1 MFHPLER
8 LHLLFDGYQRAFK
21 VGSVELLLIQ
31 EAEQVYLI
39 ENRCPHMDAPLTF
52 ASVRGDVIRCPMH
65 GIEFNLKTGAGN
77 TPAPLA
83 PIKTYVPI
91 YEGNMIGIDVATIT

>member
-1 MFHPLER
+1 MFQPLER

-21 VGSVELLLIQ
+21 VGRTELLLIQ
-31 EAEQVYLI
+31 EGGQVYLI

-52 ASVRGDVIRCPMH
+52 ASVLGETIRCPMH
-65 GIEFNLKTGAGN
+65 GIEFSLKTGVGI
-77 TPAPLA
+77 TPAPLT

-91 YEGNMIGIDVATIT
+91 YEGNMIGIDVDTVL